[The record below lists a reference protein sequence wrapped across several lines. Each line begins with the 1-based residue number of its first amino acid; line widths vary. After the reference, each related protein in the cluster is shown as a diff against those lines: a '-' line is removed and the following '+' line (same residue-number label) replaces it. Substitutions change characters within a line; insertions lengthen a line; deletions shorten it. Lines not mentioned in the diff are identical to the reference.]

1 MRLMRFGLMAACAIL
16 RPDILAGQAEACV
29 IVRPFPEDVH
39 GAIRFYRLRDLAWH
53 LQEPESLDI
62 PDPETGLRPLMTA
75 LLWGKPKH
83 FRELLRRGADP
94 DLTDRSG
101 NTALIMAAQL
111 NQPGLVLE
119 LLEAGANPRARNMQ
133 LQSFQNYLFMVDN
146 EKLSARAQRQRALVA
161 AWLREHGIVPETT
174 AR

>member
-1 MRLMRFGLMAACAIL
+1 MLFWLVAACAIL

-39 GAIRFYRLRDLAWH
+39 GAIRFYRVHDLAWY
-53 LQEPESLDI
+53 LQEPESINI
-62 PDPETGLRPLMTA
+62 PDPQTGLRPLMTA

-83 FRELLRRGADP
+83 FRALLRRGADP

-111 NQPGLVLE
+111 NQPGQVLE
-119 LLEAGANPRARNMQ
+119 LLEAGADPHARNMQ
-133 LQSFQNYLFMVDN
+133 LQSFQTYLFMVSD
-146 EKLSARAQRQRALVA
+146 EKLSARAQKQRALVA
-161 AWLREHGIVPETT
+161 AWLREHGIPLEAK

>member
-1 MRLMRFGLMAACAIL
+1 MRLRLFGLMAACAIL
-16 RPDILAGQAEACV
+16 RPDMLAGRAEACV
-29 IVRPFPEDVH
+29 IVRPVPEDVH
-39 GAIRFYRLRDLAWH
+39 GAVRFYRVRDLAWY

-83 FRELLRRGADP
+83 FHELLRRGADP

-101 NTALIMAAQL
+101 NTTLIMAAQL

-119 LLEAGANPRARNMQ
+119 LLAAGADPYRRNFQ
-133 LQSFQNYLFMVDN
+133 GRSFQTYLFMV
-146 EKLSARAQRQRALVA
+146 EQTRLSSRARRQKAQVV
-161 AWLREHGIVPETT
+161 AWLFEHGIALEAK

>member
-1 MRLMRFGLMAACAIL
+1 MVFGLMAACAIL
-16 RPDILAGQAEACV
+16 RPDTLAGRAEACV

-39 GAIRFYRLRDLAWH
+39 GAVRLYPVRDLPWY

-101 NTALIMAAQL
+101 NTALIVAAQL
-111 NQPGLVLE
+111 NQPGFVLE
-119 LLEAGANPRARNMQ
+119 LLEAGADPHRRNFQ
-133 LQSFQNYLFMVDN
+133 GQSFQSYLFMA
-146 EKLSARAQRQRALVA
+146 EQTRLSSRARRQRALVA
-161 AWLREHGIVPETT
+161 AWLIEHGIALEAK